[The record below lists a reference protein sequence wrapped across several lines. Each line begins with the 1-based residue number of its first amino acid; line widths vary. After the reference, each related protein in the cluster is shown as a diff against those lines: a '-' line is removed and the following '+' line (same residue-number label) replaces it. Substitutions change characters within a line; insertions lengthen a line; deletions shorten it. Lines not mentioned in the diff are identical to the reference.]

1 MRKEKREK
9 VKKSKDE
16 GVNRQRMSKNGKG
29 YPGPMRGPVPAQR
42 VRLDWTDASYYSHLA
57 GYVAHVRVC
66 LMNRR

>member
-29 YPGPMRGPVPAQR
+29 YPGPMGVRCQPNESDSTGRTPLTTPISPATW
-42 VRLDWTDASYYSHLA
+42 LMSASA
-57 GYVAHVRVC
+57 
-66 LMNRR
+66 